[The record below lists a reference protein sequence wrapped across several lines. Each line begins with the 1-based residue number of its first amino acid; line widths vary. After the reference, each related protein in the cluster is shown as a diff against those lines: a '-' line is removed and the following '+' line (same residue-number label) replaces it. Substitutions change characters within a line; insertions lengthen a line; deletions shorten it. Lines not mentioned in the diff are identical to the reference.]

1 MTEPAKDMHPTGVGS
16 TEPEKR
22 RDDRNEEINESPA
35 PDPEEGN
42 PIVEDD
48 PEAD

>member
-22 RDDRNEEINESPA
+22 RDDRNEQIDESPA
-35 PDPEEGN
+35 PDPEEGD
-42 PIVEDD
+42 PIAEDD